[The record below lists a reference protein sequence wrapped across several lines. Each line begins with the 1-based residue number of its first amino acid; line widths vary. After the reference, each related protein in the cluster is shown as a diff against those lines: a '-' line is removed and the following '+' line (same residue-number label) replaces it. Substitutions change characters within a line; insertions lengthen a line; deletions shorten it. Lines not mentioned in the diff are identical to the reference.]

1 MWDRLPA
8 CRDFLTPN
16 LNFASLASHR
26 LFGFEAIFAVQIA
39 DWRTVLQLGGF
50 YG

>member
-1 MWDRLPA
+1 MRDRLPS
-8 CRDFLTPN
+8 CRGFLTPN

-39 DWRTVLQLGGF
+39 E
-50 YG
+50 